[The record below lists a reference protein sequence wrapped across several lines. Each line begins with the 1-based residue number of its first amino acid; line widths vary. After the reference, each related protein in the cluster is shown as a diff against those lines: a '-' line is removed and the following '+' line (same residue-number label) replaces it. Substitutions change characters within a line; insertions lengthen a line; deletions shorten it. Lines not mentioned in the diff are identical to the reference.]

1 MKKSNISLCEF
12 MDEFR
17 GGQYKDNFSYEGLKA
32 LYEYFEQYEEDE
44 GEEIELDVVTIAC
57 DWTEYEDIEEIKENY
72 SCIENM
78 DDLYSY
84 TSVIEA
90 DNGHIIIIDF

>member
-1 MKKSNISLCEF
+1 

-44 GEEIELDVVTIAC
+44 GEEIDLDVVAIAC
-57 DWTEYEDIEEIKENY
+57 DWTEYKDIEEIKENY

-78 DDLYSY
+78 DDLYNY
-84 TSVIEA
+84 TSVIEV
-90 DNGHIIIIDF
+90 DNGHIIIMDF